1 MRNCLAWGRE
11 WEAGDLQRSGV
22 DEIRS
27 AQQCSNLGHWGW
39 ERFCWRVLR
48 RRCGGYGR
56 FQLFGWGDVSRCITN
71 VVGTHS
77 CRVHPMPDRFRDSM
91 VLDIYRGS
99 LAKAPGEYNVLWL
112 HNVLCRC
119 CISSQLLNYARVGS
133 RGGEQYVSPSKLF
146 GTLLST
152 LAR

>member
-1 MRNCLAWGRE
+1 MKYAQRNNVVTWVIGDGNGFVDEFCGGG
-11 WEAGDLQRSGV
+11 AGDTG
-22 DEIRS
+22 D
-27 AQQCSNLGHWGW
+27 SNYSVEVMLAG
-39 ERFCWRVLR
+39 
-48 RRCGGYGR
+48 
-56 FQLFGWGDVSRCITN
+56 VSRMSLVRT
-71 VVGTHS
+71 VVEFIPCPIAFGTRWS
-77 CRVHPMPDRFRDSM
+77 
-91 VLDIYRGS
+91 LIYRGS